1 MLSKSLED
9 RLGCIGKAEFMRYSS
24 DHRISVANLYK
35 MFTVTISMK
44 EISKPIAHARQSGAT
59 DPVKSISEEALPSAS
74 GQPRPY
80 GQVTGFVTLH
90 DVARVAG
97 VSHMTVSRVVRGV
110 DSVSPKTAR
119 KVHLAVESTGYKPD
133 PIMSA
138 LAAHRSPESGV
149 GRKLLGLA
157 FLDCDGSFFSRR
169 VFEGAKEE
177 ALKYGYQVEHYPLEG
192 GFKEARRMSRILYAR
207 GQRGLLFGPSDDE
220 RDLNGWAWQRFAAV
234 SLGAPSHRPHLH
246 AVFMD
251 YFDGAWRGYHGV
263 YKRGVKRIGLVIR
276 PDLQART
283 GYRWLGGAAAAA
295 ASVGQPLWHY
305 QGTFPLGSEY
315 WEWVDEHQIEAVLSI
330 DPATLQLGRERVR
343 YVLFLND
350 WSAEHVQADVVLSI
364 PPESIGRE
372 GVRFIHHLLLR
383 REYGLS
389 TQPRTVTVRGE
400 WQTRQ
405 TMNAD
410 HAPG

>member
-1 MLSKSLED
+1 MRETSKSV
-9 RLGCIGKAEFMRYSS
+9 RRSRQAVPANSGK
-24 DHRISVANLYK
+24 
-35 MFTVTISMK
+35 
-44 EISKPIAHARQSGAT
+44 
-59 DPVKSISEEALPSAS
+59 PVSEVSPPSAS
-74 GQPRPY
+74 GQRGSH
-80 GQVTGFVTLH
+80 GQVAGFVTLH

-110 DSVSPKTAR
+110 GSVSPKTAR
-119 KVHLAVESTGYKPD
+119 KVHLAIESTGYKPD

-138 LAAHRSPESGV
+138 LAAYRSPESGV

-157 FLDCDGSFFSRR
+157 FLDCDGSLFSRH
-169 VFEGAKEE
+169 VFEGAQSE
-177 ALKYGYQVEHYPLEG
+177 ALKYGYNVEYYPLEG

-220 RDLNGWAWQRFAAV
+220 RDLNGWVWQRFAAV
-234 SLGAPSHRPHLH
+234 SLGAPVHRPHLH

-251 YFDGAWRGYHGV
+251 YFDGAWRGYRGI
-263 YKRGVKRIGLVIR
+263 YERGVKRIGLVIR

-283 GYRWLGGAAAAA
+283 GYRWLGGASAAA

-305 QGTFPLGSEY
+305 QGAFPLGDEY
-315 WEWVDEHQIEAVLSI
+315 QHWIREHQIEAVLSI
-330 DPATLQLGRERVR
+330 DPKTLGLGREQVR
-343 YVLFLND
+343 YVLFLNN
-350 WSAEHVQADVVLSI
+350 WSGEHIRADSVLSI

-389 TQPRTVTVRGE
+389 SQPRTVTVRGE
-400 WQTRQ
+400 WKSPVEQSRSKVPGPDLYTLLRDWQTCY
-405 TMNAD
+405 
-410 HAPG
+410 